1 MSDKQL
7 ARVQK
12 RSYQVFTI
20 FGLPL
25 RFTVFDV
32 LPMASSPGF
41 FGTFDN
47 LNIPRNIRI
56 IPNDRIDN
64 WRRNSNYLTAL
75 LTDTSF

>member
-1 MSDKQL
+1 MIDRGGDMSDKQL

-25 RFTVFDV
+25 PFTVFDV

-41 FGTFDN
+41 KLKLSQIRGT
-47 LNIPRNIRI
+47 LSATY
-56 IPNDRIDN
+56 
-64 WRRNSNYLTAL
+64 SNNNVKL
-75 LTDTSF
+75 LRERS